1 LAIEQKNPERRSNMD
16 DIQMWPLVIGIIS
29 ILFGILVM
37 VWPKIIAYLVGL
49 YFIAIGVLWIIDAI

>member
-1 LAIEQKNPERRSNMD
+1 MD
-16 DIQMWPLVIGIIS
+16 DIQTWPLVIGIVS